1 MAFEADRNQIAV
13 VVCAAVSFRDDMVD
27 GFSRTRSVVAQ
38 ALLADVP
45 VTLEDACADNIP
57 LAAVAALMSALPA
70 LMLLPAFVAMVITV
84 ARAVGCCFGA
94 AALTAGTRDS
104 GWHYSHQ
111 LIKNRPEAVTVFC
124 MA

>member
-1 MAFEADRNQIAV
+1 MTRPAQRLKVAILIRPTMSFGFDV
-13 VVCAAVSFRDDMVD
+13 VNRSCRDWPAVS
-27 GFSRTRSVVAQ
+27 Q

-111 LIKNRPEAVTVFC
+111 LIKNRPEA
-124 MA
+124 A